1 MIFVLVVT
9 QWYWEC
15 IGVPHAWVINLIMDG
30 EDILDNFSDEEE
42 IDAGVAAPRRRKVLF
57 YTLEKKRQI
66 VNEAFSAPRMVKPTA
81 RKWSVQPT
89 QIRKWRQQ
97 MQQDAALPAYP
108 YPRTVEERTIVKTHK
123 LVKTRNEGRP
133 TTTPNDLLQQLL
145 PYIEGLRERG
155 NAVSTTTVTLELLRM
170 APDLLNVG
178 FVPLRR
184 RVLRFLKKHH
194 YTFRVVTHKA
204 QNHRYHAMVIDDWVG
219 HINRLI
225 VASAYTEHS
234 VVNFD
239 ETNVDFNP
247 SHRNTLCKIG
257 EKSISL
263 RINGHSG
270 RCTVMLGCSAGGHKF
285 PPFIIWKGVRGGRI
299 HRDCGMQVFEPG
311 QMYTVQ
317 PSGWMDGQAFNEW
330 VRRVIQPYVAAR
342 DNSVLVLLDNFSV
355 HMQHDNVT
363 SLQILGAE
371 VEFIPAGYTPILQAM
386 DKGLHKPFKQYL
398 REESLNWMVQQPDG
412 TKPTRQHISQWISRA
427 WAQVQLTTILNTWQA
442 IGIRPVNNN

>member
-170 APDLLNVG
+170 APNHLEG
-178 FVPLRR
+178 SLRR
-184 RVLRFLKKHH
+184 K
-194 YTFRVVTHKA
+194 
-204 QNHRYHAMVIDDWVG
+204 
-219 HINRLI
+219 
-225 VASAYTEHS
+225 
-234 VVNFD
+234 
-239 ETNVDFNP
+239 
-247 SHRNTLCKIG
+247 
-257 EKSISL
+257 
-263 RINGHSG
+263 
-270 RCTVMLGCSAGGHKF
+270 
-285 PPFIIWKGVRGGRI
+285 
-299 HRDCGMQVFEPG
+299 
-311 QMYTVQ
+311 
-317 PSGWMDGQAFNEW
+317 
-330 VRRVIQPYVAAR
+330 
-342 DNSVLVLLDNFSV
+342 NSS
-355 HMQHDNVT
+355 
-363 SLQILGAE
+363 
-371 VEFIPAGYTPILQAM
+371 
-386 DKGLHKPFKQYL
+386 
-398 REESLNWMVQQPDG
+398 
-412 TKPTRQHISQWISRA
+412 
-427 WAQVQLTTILNTWQA
+427 
-442 IGIRPVNNN
+442 